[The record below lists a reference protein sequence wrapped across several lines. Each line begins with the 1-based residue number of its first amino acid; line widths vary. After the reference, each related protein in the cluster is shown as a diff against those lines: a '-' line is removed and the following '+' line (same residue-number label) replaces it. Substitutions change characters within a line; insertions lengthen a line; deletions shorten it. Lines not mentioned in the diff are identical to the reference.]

1 MLIDFTVENFRS
13 FKDEASLNMIA
24 GAKFKDHPNHCVDI
38 GETSKQVLKT
48 GLIFGANA
56 SGKSNLVKAIGF
68 ARDLVVLGS
77 GAIKKIA
84 MNQFRFLESEAEHR
98 PSTFDFRFLVGKR
111 LFQYGFSLN
120 DEEVTSE
127 WLSAT
132 SDSGRDLDIFNR
144 EKQEVEI
151 GNLKTFGETASVS
164 HDALKALKQL
174 GVRSNQLLLNKI
186 VDLDIPKRG
195 KLLNSA
201 CWWFTDCLTIIEPN
215 SNFAALLTLLKSDP
229 DFCKFA
235 EQFLETAGTG
245 IGSLT
250 VETAEIESDRLPS
263 EIVESLQSA
272 GELEDA
278 TYPLGAGSDLSI
290 DIEDP
295 GKIVRRN
302 LLSGHKVGK
311 SEYKLAFSDESD
323 GTQRFLNLLP
333 ALFYLSNHCHV
344 FVIDELDRSLHP
356 MLSHRL
362 LKFFTE
368 ACPGKCQQMIVTTHE
383 THLLD
388 LDLLRRD
395 EIWFMEKDA
404 EQQSKLISLANMNV
418 RKDMRIEKGYL
429 HGRFGGVPEIGNT
442 DRLMDLLSCEV
453 EVQQN

>member
-13 FKDEASLNMIA
+13 FRDEVSLNMIA
-24 GAKFKDHPNHCVDI
+24 GAKFKDHEDHCVDI
-38 GETSKQVLKT
+38 AGTGKQVLKT
-48 GLIFGANA
+48 GVIFGANA

-68 ARDLVVLGS
+68 ARDLVVIGS

-84 MNQFRFLESEAEHR
+84 MNQFRFFENDADHR
-98 PSTFDFRFLVGKR
+98 PSTFDFRFLVGDR
-111 LFQYGFSLN
+111 LYQYGFSLN

-132 SDSGRDLDIFNR
+132 SESGRDIDIFNR

-151 GNLKTFGETASVS
+151 GNLRTFGEIASVS
-164 HDALKALKQL
+164 NDALKALNQL

-186 VDLDIPKRG
+186 IDLDNSRRG
-195 KLLNSA
+195 ELLHFA

-229 DFCKFA
+229 EFCEFA
-235 EQFLETAGTG
+235 EKFLETAGTG

-250 VETAEIESDRLPS
+250 VETADIESDRLPS
-263 EIVESLQSA
+263 EIVESLQAA

-278 TYPLGAGSDLSI
+278 TFPLGAGSDLSI
-290 DIEDP
+290 DVEDP
-295 GKIVRRN
+295 ARIVRRN
-302 LLSGHKVGK
+302 LMAGHRIRK
-311 SEYKLAFSDESD
+311 SEFKLAFSDESD

-333 ALFYLSNHCHV
+333 ALFYLSNECHV

-356 MLSHRL
+356 MLSYRL

-388 LDLLRRD
+388 LELLRRD
-395 EIWFMEKDA
+395 EIWFMEKDDD
-404 EQQSKLISLANMNV
+404 QKSNLISLANMNV

-442 DRLMDLLSCEV
+442 DQLMEFLKCELPSSG
-453 EVQQN
+453 

>member
-13 FKDEASLNMIA
+13 FRDEASLNMIA
-24 GAKFKDHPNHCVDI
+24 GAKFKDHPKHCVDI
-38 GETSKQVLKT
+38 GETGKQVLKT

-56 SGKSNLVKAIGF
+56 SGKSNLVKAISF

-84 MNQFRFLESEAEHR
+84 MNQFRFLESETEHR

-111 LFQYGFSLN
+111 LYQYGFSLS

-132 SDSGRDLDIFNR
+132 SESGRDIDIFNR

-151 GNLKTFGETASVS
+151 GNLKTFGEMASVS
-164 HDALKALKQL
+164 HEALKALKQL

-229 DFCKFA
+229 NFCAFA
-235 EQFLETAGTG
+235 EKFLETAGTG

-250 VETAEIESDRLPS
+250 VETADIESDRLPS

-272 GELEDA
+272 GELED
-278 TYPLGAGSDLSI
+278 TTFQLGAGSDLSI

-295 GKIVRRN
+295 AKIVRRN
-302 LLSGHKVGK
+302 LMSGHKVGK
-311 SEYKLAFSDESD
+311 LSLIHISEPTRPY
-323 GTQRFLNLLP
+323 
-333 ALFYLSNHCHV
+333 
-344 FVIDELDRSLHP
+344 
-356 MLSHRL
+356 
-362 LKFFTE
+362 
-368 ACPGKCQQMIVTTHE
+368 
-383 THLLD
+383 
-388 LDLLRRD
+388 
-395 EIWFMEKDA
+395 
-404 EQQSKLISLANMNV
+404 
-418 RKDMRIEKGYL
+418 
-429 HGRFGGVPEIGNT
+429 
-442 DRLMDLLSCEV
+442 
-453 EVQQN
+453 